1 MWFAPHFP
9 PHCPKANFGPL
20 SRGSITNPIL
30 IDVFDTYLSLGLSQ
44 DPSDSECSALTHFS
58 MNLARKYVNLKRP
71 YNQDIAEQVTT
82 INFLKN
88 KTDFTWN
95 PQLQR
100 QSMQKVFFKLNPL
113 FVVSKNNK
121 RFKEYINNPDQGQWE
136 KRLTLL
142 DLWNLLTINLIWSLV
157 PKTSPKKFSQ
167 KRLFPHAKLSSEKSS
182 PILCTGGRDTMLY
195 LQISSHF

>member
-71 YNQDIAEQVTT
+71 YNQDIAEQATT

-88 KTDFTWN
+88 KTDFT
-95 PQLQR
+95 
-100 QSMQKVFFKLNPL
+100 
-113 FVVSKNNK
+113 
-121 RFKEYINNPDQGQWE
+121 
-136 KRLTLL
+136 
-142 DLWNLLTINLIWSLV
+142 
-157 PKTSPKKFSQ
+157 
-167 KRLFPHAKLSSEKSS
+167 
-182 PILCTGGRDTMLY
+182 
-195 LQISSHF
+195 